1 MLCNIANVFNKINN
15 IGNLIMAVGKSGRV
29 VIEIDPEL
37 KEQLHKEIK
46 MQGKTLKEWFE
57 EKVKQDFPNLKSSA
71 DKE

>member
-1 MLCNIANVFNKINN
+1 MLCNITNVFNKINN

-29 VIEIDPEL
+29 VVEIDAEL
-37 KEQLHKEIK
+37 KEQLHKAIK